1 MIDKI
6 SSAAYRQSITTSF
19 RQAFAPW
26 SKMTPQEW
34 ATEVYRLPSGAK
46 FSFDY
51 APYSLQMFLSI
62 FDKSISEVIFQL
74 FSRGLKSTVVLLALG
89 YIIDQQPRRILSL
102 WPTNKHGEL
111 FRKDNLNKELFDCT
125 PCLQFLGSAA
135 KKRTGENTLLHLG
148 FPGGVFSIFGAN
160 APGDMRRAK
169 GSFLYGEEIDA
180 IKTEETDEG
189 DQLAIFKKRGDE
201 YPDTIKVFASY
212 PALKLLDSAGQPRN
226 GHSRVNT
233 MLLKSDENEWHSTCV
248 KCGGEP
254 FIMHPDQ
261 IVAEKGK
268 AADAHFKCP
277 RCGAFLDD
285 AQRHFMAHLQGH
297 DNWKPRRAFRG
308 LRGFQGNAMLWP
320 HPTDPVKM
328 PGGAL
333 QMIAQQRE
341 DAENSDNPKRSI
353 RTFFNMVLGET
364 FDPTDESEVPP
375 DWKGLHARREDYTA
389 VPQAA
394 SFLTAFGDVQKDRI
408 EVGWRAYGRKEESW
422 GMDHVVLDGYV
433 RDREVWCALVREL
446 GRQFPHES
454 GATLSLGFAF
464 VDGGH
469 YAEDVYRF
477 FQYVRAA
484 LAPFHPVTNPF
495 GNVAAEFFK
504 GVPVETIGRVYG
516 HCRASK
522 GVGKHGA
529 PVVAFKMST
538 VAKNLKGHEIGTWE
552 VKDRIYAR
560 LRMAAYG
567 PAYLHFNKQYSEN
580 YFQQLVVEKVTSE
593 YDGGQEIRKY
603 ENPDQ
608 ARNEGLDIEVGCY
621 AALNLRVRN
630 FDGLETKIAEEAAL
644 LKQKQATTAVQP
656 AQIQQ
661 PQRQQSSV
669 ARRLSAW

>member
-6 SSAAYRQSITTSF
+6 SSTAYRHSVGLTF
-19 RQAFAPW
+19 RKTFAPW

-34 ATEVYRLPSGAK
+34 ATSVYRLPSGAK

-74 FSRGLKSTVVLLALG
+74 FSRGLKSTAVLLALG

-212 PALKLLDSAGQPRN
+212 PALKLLDNAGQPRN
-226 GHSRVNT
+226 GHSRINT

-254 FIMHPDQ
+254 FVMHPDQ
-261 IVAEKGK
+261 IVAEPRK
-268 AADAHFKCP
+268 AQDARFACP
-277 RCGAFLDD
+277 RCNALLDD
-285 AQRHFMAHLQGH
+285 GQRHFMAHRQGH
-297 DNWKPRRAFRG
+297 SNWKPKRAFRG

-333 QMIAQQRE
+333 QMIAQQKE

-353 RTFFNMVLGET
+353 RTFFNMVLGEP
-364 FDPTDESEVPP
+364 FDPTDESETPP
-375 DWKGLHARREDYTA
+375 DWKVIFDRREDYEKT
-389 VPQAA
+389 PMRAA
-394 SFLTAFGDVQKDRI
+394 FLTCFVDVQRDRL
-408 EVGWRAYGRKEESW
+408 EVEWDAWARDEESW
-422 GMDHVVLDGYV
+422 GLDHVVLDGYTSHP
-433 RDREVWCALVREL
+433 EVWGMLMREL
-446 GRQFPHES
+446 GRKFPHES
-454 GATLSLGFAF
+454 GASLSLGQGF
-464 VDGGH
+464 VDGGK

-477 FQYVRAA
+477 FQR
-484 LAPFHPVTNPF
+484 LARN
-495 GNVAAEFFK
+495 
-504 GVPVETIGRVYG
+504 PVEGISGKFF
-516 HCRASK
+516 ASK
-522 GVGKHGA
+522 GYGKFGM
-529 PVVAFKMST
+529 PIVTRKVST
-538 VAKNLKGHEIGTWE
+538 VAGNLKGNAIGTWDA
-552 VKDRIYAR
+552 KDKIYER
-560 LRMAAYG
+560 LRMKEAG
-567 PAYLHFNKQYSEN
+567 PGFMHFNQKFGEQYCR
-580 YFQQLVVEKVTSE
+580 QLVVEKVSIE

-603 ENPDQ
+603 LNENHD
-608 ARNEGLDIEVGCY
+608 RNEAID
-621 AALNLRVRN
+621 LRVGNLAAVRRVNRN
-630 FDGLETKIAEEAAL
+630 WDHLEARIAEEAEAIRSTGHAAPEQEWDNHFAGKGFNL
-644 LKQKQATTAVQP
+644 
-656 AQIQQ
+656 
-661 PQRQQSSV
+661 
-669 ARRLSAW
+669 